1 VSTRADWY
9 QELANGRLGGPLTKR
24 LGLPRP
30 GALRRYEPG
39 QPLVEGPVLV
49 GAAGTGR
56 RLADHVHAL
65 VAASSGATAGTDGTD
80 TTRLAAVVLDATGV
94 TSVDDLAQAR
104 EFLTPAVRRLGPSA
118 RLLILAAPPEEAD
131 GVEAAAARQAL
142 EGLVRSVAKELRD
155 GATANLVLVA
165 SDAEP
170 TAADS
175 TLRFLL
181 SARSAYVDGQV
192 IRVGPAG
199 TRDAATTASDPP
211 APDPAA
217 PDSTGPDSTGPD
229 SMGPDSMGPHAGR
242 VVVVTGAARGIG
254 AAIAEVFAR
263 DGADVVCLDVPA
275 QGEALAATANRI
287 RGTALQLDIT
297 APDAADRLTAHVRG
311 RHGGL
316 DVMVHNAGIT
326 RDKLLVNMDEKR
338 WDAVLAV
345 NLRAQL
351 TLNAALIAD
360 NGPLRSGG
368 RLVSVSS
375 TSGIAGNR
383 GQTNYAASKAGV
395 IGMVRALAPSA
406 GAKGV
411 TVNAVAPGFIETEM
425 TAAMPFGTREAGR
438 RINSLHQ
445 GGRPV
450 DVGETVAWLAEPTNG
465 GVTGQVVRVCGQSL
479 LGA

>member
-1 VSTRADWY
+1 VSTRGDWF

-49 GAAGTGR
+49 GGAGTGR
-56 RLADHVHAL
+56 RLADHVRSL
-65 VAASSGATAGTDGTD
+65 VAASPGATAGTDATDATAGTE
-80 TTRLAAVVLDATGV
+80 RLAAVVLDATGV
-94 TSVDDLAQAR
+94 TSIDDLAAAR
-104 EFLTPAVRRLGPSA
+104 EFLAPAVRRLGPSA
-118 RLLILAAPPEEAD
+118 RLLVLAGPPEEAD

-165 SDAEP
+165 SEADP
-170 TAADS
+170 TSADS

-199 TRDAATTASDPP
+199 ARDAARTAL
-211 APDPAA
+211 DPAA
-217 PDSTGPDSTGPD
+217 PDSTGPDSTG
-229 SMGPDSMGPHAGR
+229 SHAGR

-275 QGEALAATANRI
+275 QGEALTATANRI
-287 RGTALQLDIT
+287 GGVALQLDIT
-297 APDAADRLTAHVRG
+297 AADAAERLIAHVRD

-351 TLNAALIAD
+351 TLNAALLAED
-360 NGPLRSGG
+360 GPLRSGG

-383 GQTNYAASKAGV
+383 GQTNYAASKAGI

-406 GAKGV
+406 AEKGV

-465 GVTGQVVRVCGQSL
+465 GVSGQVVRVCGQSM